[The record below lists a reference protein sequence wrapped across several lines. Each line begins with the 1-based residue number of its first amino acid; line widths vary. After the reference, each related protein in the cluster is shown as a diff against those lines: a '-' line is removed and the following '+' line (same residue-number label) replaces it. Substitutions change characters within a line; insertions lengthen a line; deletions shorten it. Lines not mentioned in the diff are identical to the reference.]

1 MRVYP
6 TQEKRE
12 ALTNLCKRVFEND
25 SDIIRQIAQLLG
37 RIVSLFTGAHYGPL
51 HFRQLERAETLALK
65 NNCGNYDKKM
75 SVNSQECDEIKCW
88 IKNIHN
94 SFKPL
99 LEAEPNIVI
108 TTDASLS
115 GWGAVSQNSTT
126 RGLWTS

>member
-12 ALTNLCKRVFEND
+12 ALTNLHKRVLEND
-25 SDIIRQIAQLLG
+25 SDIICQIARLLG
-37 RIVSLFTGAHYGPL
+37 RIVSLFTGAQYGSLP
-51 HFRQLERAETLALK
+51 FRHLGRGETLALK
-65 NNCGNYDKKM
+65 NNCGIYDKKM

-88 IKNIHN
+88 INNIHN
-94 SFKPL
+94 SFKPR
-99 LEAEPNIVI
+99 LETEPNIVI